1 MLRKLFT
8 TAAVWALLSGTAYA
22 IPVAAG
28 DTIRG
33 SYSFTTF
40 GALEVAPNSLLLR
53 LSSADLFGG
62 SDAVGVRILDSS
74 LTPLLFSRVDAITAA
89 LDPTIAIPTER
100 SDFLP
105 GVLGPSDPPR
115 IPRAGFVDITGL
127 AGSFDVAS
135 LTLFGIEV
143 TGAIGITRQA
153 QVSDFYSVTTSATP
167 VPLPAPGL
175 LLAGVIGGLF
185 GLGFWKRGHEDKP
198 APA

>member
-1 MLRKLFT
+1 MLRTFFT
-8 TAAVWALLSGTAYA
+8 TTAIWAFLSSAAAAV
-22 IPVAAG
+22 PVVAG

-62 SDAVGVRILDSS
+62 SDAVGVRILDST
-74 LTPLLFSRVDAITAA
+74 LTPLLFTRVDAVSTAQDA
-89 LDPTIAIPTER
+89 TVVIPTER
-100 SDFLP
+100 SNFLP
-105 GVLGPSDPPR
+105 GILGPSDPAR
-115 IPRAGFVDITGL
+115 IPRTGFVDITGL

-153 QVSDFYSVTTSATP
+153 QVTEFKPVTTPITP

-175 LLAGVIGGLF
+175 LLAGVLGSLL
-185 GLGFWKRGHEDKP
+185 GLGVFQRGRMGKP
-198 APA
+198 ETA

>member
-1 MLRKLFT
+1 MLRTFF
-8 TAAVWALLSGTAYA
+8 TAAAIWAFLSSTAQA
-22 IPVAAG
+22 VPVAAG

-33 SYSFTTF
+33 SYAFATF
-40 GALEVAPNSLLLR
+40 GAQELEPNSLLLR
-53 LSSADLFGG
+53 LSPADLFGG
-62 SDAVGVRILDSS
+62 LDAVGVRILDSS

-115 IPRAGFVDITGL
+115 IPRTGFVDVTGL

-135 LTLFGIEV
+135 LTVFGIEV

-153 QVSDFYSVTTSATP
+153 QVTGFEPVTTPITP

-175 LLAGVIGGLF
+175 LLAGVLGSLL
-185 GLGFWKRGHEDKP
+185 GLGVFKRGRRDKSET
-198 APA
+198 A

>member
-1 MLRKLFT
+1 MLRTFFT
-8 TAAVWALLSGTAYA
+8 TTAIWAFLSSSAVA

-33 SYSFTTF
+33 SYTFTTF

-115 IPRAGFVDITGL
+115 IPRTGFVDITGL
-127 AGSFDVAS
+127 AGSFDVVS

-143 TGAIGITRQA
+143 TGAIGITRQV
-153 QVSDFYSVTTSATP
+153 QVSAFETVETPVTP

-175 LLAGVIGGLF
+175 LLAGILGGLF
-185 GLGFWKRGHEDKP
+185 GLGFWKRGRTDGFET
-198 APA
+198 A